1 MGEKS
6 KKSKKAKM
14 ATMRIQL
21 QANELF
27 DKGKFDEAIEKVSF
41 HLLNVWYL
49 TLPLTLWLEGSGFD
63 RSILLSFLF
72 SIQFYFL

>member
-21 QANELF
+21 QANELY
-27 DKGKFDEAIEKVSF
+27 DKGKFNDAIEKVSF
-41 HLLNVWYL
+41 YVMVGWIL
-49 TLPLTLWLEGSGFD
+49 TVL
-63 RSILLSFLF
+63 
-72 SIQFYFL
+72 

>member
-27 DKGKFDEAIEKVSF
+27 DKGKFDEAIVKVGF
-41 HLLNVWYL
+41 HVLIVWYL
-49 TLPLTLWLEGSGFD
+49 TVP
-63 RSILLSFLF
+63 
-72 SIQFYFL
+72 